1 MKKYMQPSTVIM
13 KSMLILM
20 AGESIHTHTE
30 VGNGQQL
37 GNETHFDDTEDINP
51 QTDKSFWDDAE

>member
-20 AGESIHTHTE
+20 AGESTHNWK
-30 VGNGQQL
+30 GNGSQL
-37 GNETHFDDTEDINP
+37 GNETVFDETEDINP
-51 QTDKSFWDDAE
+51 QNDKSFWDDAE

>member
-20 AGESIHTHTE
+20 AGESIHTE
-30 VGNGQQL
+30 VGTGQQF
-37 GNETHFDDTEDINP
+37 GNETVFDDTEDINP